1 MEENE
6 KDALRSTLLEKAGDI
21 EIMASEISA
30 LKSIYKA
37 EAAKW
42 QAEVCIYMYVCVYV
56 YVGLYVRAYIRVVYM
71 HISMY
76 PCIRIRTV
84 VLDLNVKITYVLKAT
99 LHPSTLHMYASVHVH
114 ICPD

>member
-6 KDALRSTLLEKAGDI
+6 KDVLRSTLLEKAGDI

-42 QAEVCIYMYVCVYV
+42 QAEVCMYVCVYV
-56 YVGLYVRAYIRVVYM
+56 YVGLYVREYIRVVYM

-76 PCIRIRTV
+76 TCIRIRTV
-84 VLDLNVKITYVLKAT
+84 VLDLNLKITYVLKAT
-99 LHPSTLHMYASVHVH
+99 LHQSTLHMYACVHVH